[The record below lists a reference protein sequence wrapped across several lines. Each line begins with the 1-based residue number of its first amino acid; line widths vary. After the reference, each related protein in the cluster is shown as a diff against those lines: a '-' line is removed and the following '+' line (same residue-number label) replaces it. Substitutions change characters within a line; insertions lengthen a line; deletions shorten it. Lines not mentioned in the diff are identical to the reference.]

1 MAWIET
7 IPVEKAAGPLK
18 KEYQSAIQ
26 RAGRVWNIVKLMSLN
41 PGTLR
46 KAIDVYIATMHAPS
60 PLTRAQREM
69 LAVVV
74 SKTNQCHY

>member
-7 IPVEKAAGPLK
+7 ISVENAKGALQR
-18 KEYQSAIQ
+18 EYSAAIQ

-41 PGTLR
+41 PGVLR
-46 KAIDVYIATMHAPS
+46 ASMGVYLSAMHGPS

-74 SKTNQCHY
+74 SKANDCHY

>member
-7 IPVEKAAGPLK
+7 IPTENAKGRLRQLY
-18 KEYQSAIQ
+18 EEAIQ
-26 RAGRVWNIVKLMSLN
+26 RAGRVWHIVRLMSLN
-41 PGTLR
+41 PATM
-46 KAIDVYIATMHAPS
+46 AASMQVYLATMHGPS

-74 SKTNQCHY
+74 SKANDCHY

>member
-1 MAWIET
+1 VAWIKT
-7 IPVEKAAGPLK
+7 IPLEQAKGALRR
-18 KEYQSAIQ
+18 EYEAAIQ

-41 PGTLR
+41 PRTLR
-46 KAIDVYIATMHAPS
+46 ASMGVYLSAMHGPS

-74 SKTNQCHY
+74 SKANGCHY

>member
-1 MAWIET
+1 MAWIKT
-7 IPVEKAAGPLK
+7 ISVEQAKGELQREYSAAI
-18 KEYQSAIQ
+18 A

-41 PGTLR
+41 PRTLR
-46 KAIDVYIATMHAPS
+46 ASIAVYLSAMHGPS

-74 SKTNQCHY
+74 SKANDCHY